1 MRLDSLKE
9 EYVAYKHSLGREFK
23 GTEFLISAFVR
34 AMGGST
40 DVETITDAQCDEYL
54 ASKLKPVKT
63 GYWLELFY
71 ALDGMFQWAM
81 QRGYTN
87 HNPMPKYR
95 LNRYEEVAPHIYTNE
110 ELRAIFKACL
120 EYQVGRKQSFVLYPE
135 CILVYLKILL
145 TMGLR
150 PSEGLNIRIADVHT
164 SDDEKYIIIRET
176 KFFKSRL
183 VTFNDS
189 VKDMI
194 NSFLKWRRR
203 MNMPETDDTYLF
215 LDTHV
220 KKMNEHSF
228 RRAYRMILDKA
239 GVKKDADGTNYIYY
253 RLYDFRHTFA
263 TRRVEEWYKE
273 GVDLHAVL
281 PLLSTYLGHARLE
294 DTTRYITMTDA
305 ILQEASNKFR
315 CFINE

>member
-1 MRLDSLKE
+1 MRLDGLKE

-34 AMGGST
+34 AIGGNT

-54 ASKLKPVKT
+54 ASKLKPIKT
-63 GYWLELFY
+63 NYWLELFY
-71 ALDGMFQWAM
+71 ALDGMFQWAQ
-81 QRGYTN
+81 QRGHIN

-110 ELRAIFKACL
+110 ELRAIFKACM

-135 CILVYLKILL
+135 CMLVYLKFLL

-150 PSEGLNIRIADVHT
+150 PSEGLNIRMADVHL
-164 SDDEKYIIIRET
+164 SDDEMYIIIRET

-183 VTFNDS
+183 VTVNDS
-189 VKDMI
+189 VRQMVCA
-194 NSFLKWRRR
+194 FLEWRKSKS
-203 MNMPETDDTYLF
+203 MPVTDDTYLF
-215 LDTHV
+215 LDVHGQ
-220 KKMNEHSF
+220 KMNHHSV
-228 RRAYRMILDKA
+228 RRSYRWILDKA
-239 GVKKDADGTNYIYY
+239 GVKKEKDGTQYLYY

-263 TRRVEEWYKE
+263 TRRVERWYKE
-273 GVDLHAVL
+273 GVDLQAIL

-294 DTTRYITMTDA
+294 DTSRYINMTDA
-305 ILQEASNKFR
+305 ILEEASNKFWN
-315 CFINE
+315 FINE